1 MNNHFLKLIET
12 KRTIIGFLVLA
23 FCESNYAFSNYLTTS
38 MNPHVLPLSF
48 LDNLVPFVP
57 QTVWIYLSEVL
68 ICIAAFYASRD
79 QANLARYL
87 GSLIVASITAVTFF
101 IIFPTIFPRIDYPI
115 PSNMDQMTL
124 GLFNWVRKVDYPT
137 NCLPSLHV
145 CYSFLASFVFLQE
158 QKTKFLFFF
167 FWAVLIS
174 LSTMTTKQHYF
185 LDVITGFFIAFLSYR
200 LFLYLIPPSKYS
212 SKFQNK
218 SL

>member
-12 KRTIIGFLVLA
+12 KRTIIGFFVLV
-23 FCESNYAFSNYLTTS
+23 FCESSYAFSNYLTNS

-57 QTVWIYLSEVL
+57 HTVWIYLSEVL
-68 ICIAAFYASRD
+68 ICIAAFYAARD
-79 QANLARYL
+79 RTNLARYL
-87 GSLIVASITAVTFF
+87 GSLMVASITAVTFF
-101 IIFPTIFPRIDYPI
+101 ILFPTIFPRIDYPI
-115 PSNMDQMTL
+115 PTNMDQMTL

-158 QKTKFLFFF
+158 QKAKFLFFF
-167 FWAVLIS
+167 IWAILIS

-200 LFLYLIPPSKYS
+200 LFLYLLPPAKYS
-212 SKFQNK
+212 SEPQNK
-218 SL
+218 PL